1 MNLKYFEL
9 DKDEFLNKVTELLQ
23 NKSEEKY
30 VVLGR
35 IDNIVFDFVY
45 TKKASFSKL
54 YLGVSKK
61 YTTKNM
67 IDKISNLSNVYIC
80 NNDEYRNMIIDNLVI
95 TKEKNTIVITI
106 IPFEIRNEIIENSK
120 NKMIEIE
127 LNEKDLTNDIKTLIE
142 CYVENKNNY
151 QTLDSDVI
159 KELENKKAFRNE
171 KADTLTKEISRDE
184 IIKSFRSSQNFEN
197 KDEFLKMIEVNS
209 KIKNSTLLQD
219 EVQYLDYKNEEESI
233 SKKDIEFDDDIK
245 FDLGE

>member
-35 IDNIVFDFVY
+35 IENIVFDFVY

-67 IDKISNLSNVYIC
+67 IEKVSNFNNVYFC

-95 TKEKNTIVITI
+95 AKEKDTIVITV

-120 NKMIEIE
+120 NKLIEIE
-127 LNEKDLTNDIKTLIE
+127 LNEKDLSNDIKSLID

-151 QTLDSDVI
+151 KILNSDVI
-159 KELENKKAFRNE
+159 KELENKKVFRNE
-171 KADTLTKEISRDE
+171 KADTLTKEITRDE

-209 KIKNSTLLQD
+209 KIKNSTLLKD
-219 EVQYLDYKNEEESI
+219 EVQYLDYKNEEQGI
-233 SKKDIEFDDDIK
+233 SKKDIDFDDDIK
-245 FDLGE
+245 FDFGE